1 MKKSYAQKIQALLIA
16 HLLSQGEI
24 SLLLPDGVK
33 LEIGIT
39 KEGKNGTEISNDYCF
54 VKTSREGRSALLDTY
69 NLSLQYNDEN
79 MIVCFDNSIDE
90 DGTQIRRLEV
100 V

>member
-39 KEGKNGTEISNDYCF
+39 KEGKNGTEISSDYCF

-79 MIVCFDNSIDE
+79 MIVCFDNAVDE